1 MLKIILNC
9 VCYLIVLFGY
19 LSIWFVILKHVKNTN
34 EEIKDLEIQIMDLEI
49 KNTKLENNI
58 KTISQNLKIN
68 S

>member
-1 MLKIILNC
+1 MLEIILNF
-9 VCYLIVLFGY
+9 VFSLIILFGY
-19 LSIWFVILKHVKNTN
+19 FSIWFVILKHIKNTN
-34 EEIKDLEIQIMDLEI
+34 EEIKDLDIQILDLEI